1 MRKAVFDIETGPQSI
16 DRLQGMIP
24 EFDPE
29 TVKTGNM
36 GEEKAKEK
44 IEKARAE
51 HMTRFQ
57 RTAALSAI
65 TGEILAIGIMREVD
79 PGKPPIVE
87 LLVDRED
94 LVLRSFF
101 QIFTESQKNNPTQ
114 WVGFYIRNFDLPFI
128 IRRAWKH
135 GIGVPDLMLGRYLP
149 IVFTDL
155 FDTWR
160 LCEYPPDRI
169 SLDTLARFF
178 EIGMKTGDGAQF
190 HELLRFDREA
200 ALQYLRNDLW
210 LAWKL
215 AASMG
220 AFWTPDQAKTVS
232 ASLAGTPRGIRAE
245 PSPEEIQFY

>member
-24 EFDPE
+24 AFDPE
-29 TVKTGNM
+29 TVKIGNL

-44 IEKARAE
+44 IERARAE

-57 RTAALSAI
+57 RSAALSAI
-65 TGEILAIGIMREVD
+65 SGEILAIGVMREVD
-79 PGKPPIVE
+79 STKPPILE

-94 LVLRSFF
+94 LVLRAFF
-101 QIFTESQKNNPTQ
+101 QIFTESQKKDPTQ

-135 GIGVPDLMLGRYLP
+135 GIGVPDLMIGRYLP

-169 SLDTLARFF
+169 GLDTLARFF
-178 EIGMKTGDGAQF
+178 EVGAKTGDGAQF
-190 HELLRFDREA
+190 HELLRHDREA
-200 ALQYLRNDLW
+200 AITYLKNDLW

-232 ASLAGTPRGIRAE
+232 ASLVGTPKGIRAE
-245 PSPEEIQFY
+245 PGPEDIQFY